1 MINKQS
7 NTALYAY
14 SKPRNIFESVALR
27 LLKNIS
33 GLFKV
38 SIAYRIES
46 DYETKTNKIIR
57 K

>member
-1 MINKQS
+1 MINNQN